1 MKLKRLKFCAFGP
14 YVKEQEIDFTLFENE
29 NLFLITGATGAGKTT
44 IFDAISFALYG
55 DVSGQRK
62 DVKTLKSDLASSKN
76 LCFVELQ
83 FEVGGKTYA
92 ITRQPDQMVLKSKGD
107 GLKLK
112 KHSAELIMPD
122 GKINTNLKDIN
133 NIIVNNVLGVDK
145 YNFNKLIMLPQGQF
159 QKLLTEKGE
168 EQANTFRK
176 IFDTK
181 IYENLGVKFFEEKQ
195 NIKKEYDYKYAE
207 NLKKVDSFIV
217 DKDFIP
223 LDGELSFAE
232 RLDIFLKQNLKDEQ
246 LLKSLELELADV
258 NLAIQH
264 LEVSLKIA
272 YEQQRKNNEL
282 QNLKKNLENLNLKKP
297 NLEEFEKKRTLLNGV
312 ENVKIYY
319 NMWKYELTEYNKK
332 YRQLKIL
339 KNKLKNEETKN
350 KEALK
355 GNLKLNILQKELDKL
370 TKIYNNFLVLEDNF
384 KNAEPLHKKKLYF
397 QYELSKLQEE
407 LENLEVIKYLQAKK
421 LDINNLMQ
429 LNSSFKTLIKYK
441 NEYELLQQKIKN
453 LNSKYLELCRVFY
466 EQQACFLA
474 KNLKENMPCPVCGSL
489 AHPAPRKNSGLKV
502 VTKKEIESVRNNFFK
517 ERDSA
522 SHLKNEIEVIL
533 KSLKER
539 GIKDS
544 VFESINSIENFLNN
558 SLKQQKDKEELF
570 KIEFGKLKNKSSI
583 DITEDYNL
591 AISNIK
597 IKKQEFKTNIENLEN
612 SIGSFLKNIPQELR
626 EKEKLLEYGES
637 IKLKVNSN
645 KTETKRIEDRI
656 FNSEKILS
664 NLSFKYESLK
674 DNFNEVKYSK
684 NKAGAEFFLK
694 LKNAGLSFD
703 GEFSDI
709 LKDLDSVKKFV
720 KNSEEILREIE
731 KCELEIKSIEKHLT
745 YSENLNVNSILK
757 EKEERLIC
765 QKRLK
770 LREKEISNRL
780 ILNKNCLSDI
790 DKNLADIKK
799 LEERF
804 KVANLL
810 SEVAKGSRKRIGFE
824 KYVLTSC
831 LNEVL
836 FFANE
841 WLKKATNSRYSFA
854 SFSGGQSSLDFNIF
868 DVYSGKIRPVN
879 TLSGGETFAAS
890 LSLCLGLCSSVSSKC
905 GGVEL
910 GTMLIDEGFGN
921 LDVGY
926 LDSVVSCL
934 TNLNKFGRQIGLI
947 SHIADLKTKIKA
959 QINVKKSAN
968 GSNLKLII

>member
-1 MKLKRLKFCAFGP
+1 MKLKRLRFCAFGP
-14 YVKEQEIDFTLFENE
+14 YVKEQDIDFTLFENE

-62 DVKTLKSDLASSKN
+62 DVKTLKSDLASSTN

-83 FEVGGKTYA
+83 FEVSGKTYS
-92 ITRQPDQMVLKSKGD
+92 ITRQPDQMVLKSKGE

-181 IYENLGVKFFEEKQ
+181 IYENVAVKFFEEKQ

-207 NLKKVDSFIV
+207 NLKKIDNFVV
-217 DKDFIP
+217 AEDFMP
-223 LDGELSFAE
+223 VGSDVSFAE
-232 RLDIFLKQNLKDEQ
+232 RLDIFSKQNLKDEQ
-246 LLKSLELELADV
+246 CLKGLELEIKDV

-272 YEQQRKNNEL
+272 YEQQHKKNEV
-282 QNLKKNLENLNLKKP
+282 QRLKKNLENLNLKKP
-297 NLEEFEKKRTLLNGV
+297 NVEEVEKKRKLLSSI
-312 ENVKIYY
+312 ENVEIYY
-319 NMWKYELTEYNKK
+319 NIWQDKLVEYNKK
-332 YRQLKIL
+332 YRHLKIL
-339 KNKLKNEETKN
+339 KNKLRNEETKN

-355 GNLKLNILQKELDKL
+355 GQLKLNILQKELDELNKMH
-370 TKIYNNFLVLEDNF
+370 NNFLVLENSF
-384 KNAEPLHKKKLYF
+384 NCAEQLHKKNVYF
-397 QYELSKLQEE
+397 KRELSKFQEE
-407 LENLEVIKYLQAKK
+407 LKNLEIIKELQAKK
-421 LDINNLMQ
+421 LDINNLAQ
-429 LNSSFKTLIKYK
+429 RNYNFETLIKYK
-441 NEYELLQQKIKN
+441 NEYEVLQQKIEN
-453 LNSKYLELCRVFY
+453 LNFKYLELCRAFY
-466 EQQACFLA
+466 EQQAYFLA
-474 KNLKENMPCPVCGSL
+474 KNLKEKMPCPVCGSL
-489 AHPAPRKNSGLKV
+489 EHPAPRKKNSGSKI
-502 VTKKEIESVRNNFFK
+502 VTKKEIESVRKELFK
-517 ERDSA
+517 EKDYA
-522 SHLKNEIEVIL
+522 SSLKKEIENIL
-533 KSLKER
+533 KSLKEE
-539 GIKDS
+539 GIPGG
-544 VFESINSIENFLNN
+544 VFESINSIEQFLKIGF
-558 SLKQQKDKEELF
+558 KQQKEKEDLF
-570 KIEFGKLKNKSSI
+570 KIEVTKLKNKVQI
-583 DITEDYNL
+583 NINEDYNL

-597 IKKQEFKTNIENLEN
+597 IKKQEAKTNIE
-612 SIGSFLKNIPQELR
+612 SIEKQINNFLKNIPQELR
-626 EKEKLLEYGES
+626 KKEKLLKYGET
-637 IKLKVNSN
+637 IKLKVSSSKN
-645 KTETKRIEDRI
+645 EIKRIQGRI
-656 FNSEKILS
+656 SNSEKIL
-664 NLSFKYESLK
+664 NKLVGKYESLK
-674 DNFNEVKYSK
+674 DSFKDVKGYK
-684 NKAGAEFFLK
+684 NKVRAEFFLK
-694 LKNAGLSFD
+694 LKNAGLSLD
-703 GEFSDI
+703 EFSDI
-709 LKDLDSVKKFV
+709 LKDLDAVKEFV
-720 KNSEEILREIE
+720 KNSEEILKEIE
-731 KCELEIKSIEKHLT
+731 KCELEIKSIEKHLN
-745 YSENLNVNSILK
+745 YSEDYDVNGILK
-757 EKEERLIC
+757 EKQDMVLV
-765 QKRLK
+765 QKSLT
-770 LREKEISNRL
+770 LREKKIYNRL
-780 ILNKNCLSDI
+780 ILNKNCLNDI

-804 KVANLL
+804 AVANLL

-836 FFANE
+836 YFANE
-841 WLKKATNSRYSFA
+841 WLKKATNGRYSF
-854 SFSGGQSSLDFNIF
+854 SPFNGSQCSLDFNIF

-890 LSLCLGLCSSVSSKC
+890 LALCLGLCSSVSYKC